1 MDDRQRIGKRI
12 AELRAEK
19 GLTQEKLA
27 ELSGVGRSHIVRIE
41 NGYYS
46 VRLDILTKL
55 GDALGVKID
64 FVK

>member
-1 MDDRQRIGKRI
+1 MNERERIGKRI
-12 AELRAEK
+12 AELRNEK
-19 GLTQEKLA
+19 GLTQEQLA
-27 ELSGVGRSHIVRIE
+27 ELSGVGRSHLVRIE

-46 VRLDILTKL
+46 VQLDILTKI